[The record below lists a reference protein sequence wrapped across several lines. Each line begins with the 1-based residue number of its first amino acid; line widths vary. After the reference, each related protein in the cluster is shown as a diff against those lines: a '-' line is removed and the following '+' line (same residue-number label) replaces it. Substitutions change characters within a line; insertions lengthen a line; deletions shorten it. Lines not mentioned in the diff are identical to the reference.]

1 MPQELRDKDITM
13 GEIKLVIHLAEYGS
27 QTMGQI
33 AEGMGITMPS
43 ATVLVDRLER
53 HGLAER
59 RRDPHDR
66 RVVRVRLTRV
76 AQEVAERVLAEW
88 GQRVEAVLAQLT
100 PEEQAALV
108 KGLQRMAQVFEA
120 EAEKRQTV

>member
-1 MPQELRDKDITM
+1 M
-13 GEIKLVIHLAEYGS
+13 S
-27 QTMGQI
+27 QI
-33 AEGMGITMPS
+33 AAGMGITMPS

-53 HGLAER
+53 HGLAEH

-66 RVVRVRLTRV
+66 RVVRVQLTRV

-88 GQRVEAVLAQLT
+88 GQRVEAVLTELT

-108 KGLQRMAQVFEA
+108 KGLQRMVQVFET
-120 EAEKRQTV
+120 ER